1 LLGVF
6 VFCSVVNRHVCV
18 HESGGSLTMLFALAA
33 GPADRSYGVHVA
45 RLAHFPD
52 QIVRDAIATAKE
64 LESFGRAR
72 THTDA
77 AEADHA
83 AAPAPVAP
91 SLSAD
96 QQRLLD
102 AFELCF
108 ADAAADGGAE
118 AGAEADGASLRQ
130 RLAAFQ
136 QEHQSLIQ
144 SAIEENSQRIS
155 VKQEPAAEQQQQ
167 QQQPPVQ
174 PDAMDLSA

>member
-1 LLGVF
+1 
-6 VFCSVVNRHVCV
+6 
-18 HESGGSLTMLFALAA
+18 MLYALAA

-77 AEADHA
+77 AEDDHA
-83 AAPAPVAP
+83 AAAAPVAP

-118 AGAEADGASLRQ
+118 AEAEADGDGASLRQ

-144 SAIEENSQRIS
+144 SAIEDNSQRIS
-155 VKQEPAAEQQQQ
+155 VKQEPAVEQQQQ
-167 QQQPPVQ
+167 QSAQ